1 MAKLI
6 YRPFGLLLGALGGIL
21 AGTLFRQS
29 WKRLSGKDNPPKPK
43 ENEYGWRELLLAAAL
58 QGAVIGLVK
67 AAIDRGG
74 ARAFEG
80 ITGAWPGD

>member
-29 WKRLSGKDNPPKPK
+29 WKRLSGKEDPPRPN

-67 AAIDRGG
+67 AAFDRGG
-74 ARAFEG
+74 ARAFER